1 MMITDPVVHNWL
13 HPPKAVEYAVMAF
26 FTIGVI
32 ALAKWILYRRKQVA
46 AEPAPAMAQPVPVAS
61 DHR

>member
-1 MMITDPVVHNWL
+1 MMITDSVIHNWL
-13 HPPKAVEYAVMAF
+13 HPPKAVEYAVMVF

-32 ALAKWILYRRKQVA
+32 ALGKWILYRRKQVA
-46 AEPAPAMAQPVPVAS
+46 LEPATTMAQPVPVAS